1 MSYRCENCQS
11 LFFKTL
17 ETRFLAENE
26 AILYKKRCKRC
37 KYKYLVRKDIST
49 SQVHTA
55 SYSEWTQGRKI
66 ATSTTK
72 VSERAKIFVSEYTG
86 RMSQAAD
93 RSIHYLQAIR
103 KTEEQGDHDGQP
115 KTAN

>member
-37 KYKYLVRKDIST
+37 KYKYLIRKNIGAG
-49 SQVHTA
+49 QMQTA
-55 SYSEWTQGRKI
+55 SYEEWLLGRKI
-66 ATSTTK
+66 TLPAAK
-72 VSERAKIFVSEYTG
+72 ISERAKIFVSEYTG
-86 RMSQAAD
+86 RISQGAD
-93 RSIHYLQAIR
+93 VPLTYLQTVRNA
-103 KTEEQGDHDGQP
+103 EESYCHEGQP
-115 KTAN
+115 KTAQ